1 MPKTTHIDVA
11 SEVVLPKLDK
21 MELGGYALDIDYFL
35 KTDYQGAHAAAKEI
49 PTVVEWINSELQIA
63 IEKKIICKQQLKKAE
78 GAAFLDLRGALW
90 ERRGYAGKQTEAA
103 IEAAVHQEQSVVEA
117 HETLA
122 YWSGLV
128 SRLVNT
134 LLSLQAKLDLV
145 RTSEA
150 TRRAMVEEDDGR
162 GGE

>member
-1 MPKTTHIDVA
+1 MPKPSIDVA
-11 SEVVLPKLDK
+11 TSITLPKLDK

-35 KTDYQGAHAAAKEI
+35 KTDYQDAHAAAKEI
-49 PTVVEWINSELQIA
+49 PSVVEWINSQLQLA
-63 IEKKIICKQQLKKAE
+63 IESKINTKQQLKRAE
-78 GAAFLDLRGALW
+78 AAAFLDLRGALW
-90 ERRGYAGKQTEAA
+90 ERRGYAGKQTDSAVDAA
-103 IEAAVHQEQSVVEA
+103 VQLEKSVIEA
-117 HETLA
+117 TDTFA

-162 GGE
+162 GGD

>member
-1 MPKTTHIDVA
+1 MPKPSIDVA
-11 SEVVLPKLDK
+11 TSITLPKLDK

-35 KTDYQGAHAAAKEI
+35 KTDYQDAHSAAKEI
-49 PTVVEWINSELQIA
+49 PSVIEWINSELQVA
-63 IEKKIICKQQLKKAE
+63 IEKKIITKQQLKKAE

-90 ERRGYAGKQTEAA
+90 ERRGYAGKQTDSA
-103 IEAAVHQEQSVVEA
+103 IDAAVHLEKSVIEA
-117 HETLA
+117 TETFA

-150 TRRAMVEEDDGR
+150 TRRAMAEEDGQ
-162 GGE
+162 GGD